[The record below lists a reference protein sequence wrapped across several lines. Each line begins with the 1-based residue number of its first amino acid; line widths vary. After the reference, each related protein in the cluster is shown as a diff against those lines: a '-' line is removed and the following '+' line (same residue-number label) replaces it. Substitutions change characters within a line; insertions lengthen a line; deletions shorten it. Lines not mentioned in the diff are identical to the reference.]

1 MIHALD
7 HMAIAVTDLDAA
19 VRNYE
24 AFLGRTAER
33 APPVAG
39 AERAW
44 LHLENMSVELIAAS
58 GDGPAADRVK
68 RRLDTAGEGLLLM
81 AFAVEDLAAS
91 ARLLERRGVRGHP
104 RADTAWSPD
113 PAATGGVQLVLF
125 HRPRA
130 DRPAPST
137 PLHAADAIP
146 FGLDHVVVRTPNPDR
161 ALALYGAKLG
171 LDLRL
176 DRSNPD
182 WGARQMFFR
191 CDDLVIE
198 IGHGLKAGVS
208 DGADSLGGLAWRV
221 RDPEAVQARLAAA
234 GFDVSEVRKGRKPG
248 TQVFTVRDRTHGVP
262 TLVLSGEARPE
273 GEAS

>member
-7 HMAIAVTDLDAA
+7 HVAVAVSDLDAA
-19 VRNYE
+19 VADYE

-33 APPVAG
+33 TRAMGG

-44 LHLENMSVELIAAS
+44 LHLENMSLELIAVS
-58 GDGPAADRVK
+58 GEGPAGDRVK
-68 RRLDTAGEGLLLM
+68 RRLDADGEGLLLM

-91 ARLLERRGVRGHP
+91 ARLLERRGVQGHA
-104 RADTAWSPD
+104 RADTAWSAD
-113 PAATGGVQLVLF
+113 PAATGGVQIVLF

-130 DRPAPST
+130 DRPSPSPSSHAPQ
-137 PLHAADAIP
+137 AIP
-146 FGLDHVVVRTPNPDR
+146 FGLDHVVVQTPNPDR

-176 DRSNPD
+176 DRSYPD

-191 CDDLVIE
+191 CDDLVVE

-208 DGADSLGGLAWRV
+208 DGPDRLGGLAWRV
-221 RDPEAVQARLAAA
+221 REPEAIQARLAAA

-262 TLVLSGEARPE
+262 TLVLSSATVEA
-273 GEAS
+273 A

>member
-7 HMAIAVTDLDAA
+7 HVAIAVADLDAA
-19 VRNYE
+19 TQDYE
-24 AFLGRTAER
+24 AFLGRAAER
-33 APPVAG
+33 PAAIGG

-44 LHLENMSVELIAAS
+44 FHLENMSLELIAAT
-58 GDGPAADRVK
+58 GDGPAADRVN
-68 RRLDTAGEGLLLM
+68 RRLEAGGEGLLLM
-81 AFAVEDLAAS
+81 AFAVGDLAAS
-91 ARLLERRGVRGHP
+91 ARLLERRGVRGHA
-104 RADTAWSPD
+104 RLDEAWSAD
-113 PAATGGVQLVLF
+113 PAATGGVQIVLF
-125 HRPRA
+125 KRPPEERPTPSAVRA
-130 DRPAPST
+130 AP
-137 PLHAADAIP
+137 DAIP
-146 FGLDHVVVRTPNPDR
+146 FGLDHVVVQSPNPDR

-191 CDDLVIE
+191 CGDLVVE

-208 DGADSLGGLAWRV
+208 DEPDRLGGLAWRV
-221 RDPEAVQARLAAA
+221 KQPEAVQARLTTA

-262 TLVLSGEARPE
+262 TLVLSSTPAD
-273 GEAS
+273 AA

>member
-7 HMAIAVTDLDAA
+7 HVAIAVSDLDAA
-19 VRNYE
+19 TRDYE
-24 AFLGRTAER
+24 VFLGRSPER
-33 APPVAG
+33 PAPIGG

-44 LHLENMSVELIAAS
+44 FHLENMSLELIAATS
-58 GDGPAADRVK
+58 AGPAGDRVK
-68 RRLDTAGEGLLLM
+68 RRLEAGGEGLLLI
-81 AFAVEDLAAS
+81 AFAVSDLAAS

-104 RADTAWSPD
+104 RLDEAWSAD
-113 PAATGGVQLVLF
+113 PAATGGVQVVLF
-125 HRPRA
+125 KRPP
-130 DRPAPST
+130 DERPAPSAM
-137 PLHAADAIP
+137 PAPPDAIP
-146 FGLDHVVVRTPNPDR
+146 FGLDHVVVHSPNPDR

-182 WGARQMFFR
+182 WGVRQIFFR
-191 CDDLVIE
+191 CGDLVIE

-208 DGADSLGGLAWRV
+208 DDPDRLGGLAWRV
-221 RDPEAVQARLAAA
+221 REPGAVQARLAAA

-262 TLVLSGEARPE
+262 TLVLSSQPAD
-273 GEAS
+273 AA